1 MNLCGQDKDTYEVFM
16 GQTLE
21 AVVNASDNFQVH
33 DSFRDTLCY
42 VSCVMCHK
50 IVMCH
55 ALCVIK
61 LCVMCHKSVMCHVL
75 CVIKLCYVS

>member
-33 DSFRDTLCY
+33 DF
-42 VSCVMCHK
+42 VP
-50 IVMCH
+50 
-55 ALCVIK
+55 
-61 LCVMCHKSVMCHVL
+61 
-75 CVIKLCYVS
+75 